1 MRNSYLFILISVL
14 VCAAC
19 KSSKQVQS
27 EHHTIEHTVDTMA
40 TQANTSTHTAIDSIG
55 ATIGGTDIVVD
66 VIETTEHFDSL
77 GRVTQKT
84 TKKTNIH
91 RKDSTQAITNQHT
104 IVADTSQVIQI
115 QASQKDSDT
124 TVKEKKKSSW
134 GSTILGGA
142 AFLLILALFVY
153 LSNIARKI
161 VCKM

>member
-1 MRNSYLFILISVL
+1 MRYNFLFIIALVL
-14 VCAAC
+14 CCSAC

-27 EHHTIEHTVDTMA
+27 EHHTIEHTVDSVA
-40 TQANTSTHTAIDSIG
+40 TQTNTSTHTTIDSIG
-55 ATIGGTDIVVD
+55 ATIGGTDIVID

-84 TKKTNIH
+84 TKKTNVH
-91 RKDSTQAITNQHT
+91 RKDSTQAISNQHT
-104 IVADTSQVIQI
+104 IFADTSQVVNIQT
-115 QASQKDSDT
+115 SQKDTDT

-142 AFLLILALFVY
+142 IFILIVALLVY
-153 LSNIARKI
+153 VSNIARKI